1 MLEETG
7 LEAWIAERNEEY
19 GRFSV
24 RVLSNSVRND
34 IWKICQMHSC
44 YDRVRFKCILELF
57 SQHKDKYRR
66 SAEKRFK

>member
-34 IWKICQMHSC
+34 IWKDLPDAFLLRSCTLQM
-44 YDRVRFKCILELF
+44 YP
-57 SQHKDKYRR
+57 
-66 SAEKRFK
+66 